1 MPIMNI
7 EEKLDLEEINKSFV
21 NKESKERI
29 IWAYE
34 TFKEGLF
41 LTTSGGK
48 TSAALP
54 ELTRDSL
61 GFCPPII
68 FVDIG
73 YFNDCT
79 HNMLK
84 YMENEGYDIRI
95 YKSLISKK
103 EIEEKYPNWSD
114 LDSNYFN
121 KVVSIIKHEPLNRG
135 FKELKVNAW
144 LGGVMSHETEERKNA
159 NFVQYNKGLCQ
170 ILPILDWD
178 HCKINEYLI
187 LNKLPINQNHFD
199 ITKGPD
205 QKRECNIWKECGI
218 FRNA

>member
-1 MPIMNI
+1 MIMGI
-7 EEKLDLEEINKSFV
+7 QERLDLEEISKSFS
-21 NKESKERI
+21 NKDSKERI

-34 TFKEGLF
+34 TFKEGLY

-48 TSAALP
+48 TSAVLP
-54 ELTRDSL
+54 NLTRDAL

-68 FVDIG
+68 FVDVG

-79 HNMLK
+79 HNMLT
-84 YMENEGYDIRI
+84 YLGNEGYDIRV
-95 YKSLISKK
+95 YKSLIPKM
-103 EIEEKYPNWSD
+103 EIEEKYPNWNDQGSE
-114 LDSNYFN
+114 NFN

-135 FKELKVNAW
+135 FEELKVKAW
-144 LGGVMSHETEERKNA
+144 LGGVMRHETEERKKA

-170 ILPILDWD
+170 ILPMLDWD

-187 LNKLPINQNHFD
+187 LNKLPLNQNHFD

-205 QKRECNIWKECGI
+205 QKRECNIWKECGV

>member
-1 MPIMNI
+1 MIINI
-7 EEKLDLEEINKSFV
+7 QEKLDLEGINKSFN
-21 NKESKERI
+21 NKDSKKRI
-29 IWAYE
+29 RWAYE
-34 TFKEGLF
+34 TFKEGLY

-48 TSAALP
+48 TSAVLP
-54 ELTRDSL
+54 NLTRDAL

-84 YMENEGYDIRI
+84 YLGNEGYDIRI
-95 YKSLISKK
+95 FKSLISKK

-114 LDSNYFN
+114 FDSDNFS

-135 FKELKVNAW
+135 FEELKATAW
-144 LGGVMSHETEERKNA
+144 LGGVMRYETEERKNA
-159 NFVQYNKGLCQ
+159 KLVQFNKGLCQ
-170 ILPILDWD
+170 ILPMLDWD
-178 HCKINEYLI
+178 HCKTNEYLI
-187 LNKLPINQNHFD
+187 LNKLPLNQNHFD

-218 FRNA
+218 SRNV

>member
-1 MPIMNI
+1 MNI
-7 EEKLDLEEINKSFV
+7 EEVLDLEEINKSFV
-21 NKESKERI
+21 NNESKERI

-54 ELTRDSL
+54 NLTRDSL

-84 YMENEGYDIRI
+84 YMENEGYDLRI

-103 EIEEKYPNWSD
+103 EIEENEIVFNAGSYTELITLHYEDFKRLVKPCVARIS
-114 LDSNYFN
+114 SNN
-121 KVVSIIKHEPLNRG
+121 
-135 FKELKVNAW
+135 
-144 LGGVMSHETEERKNA
+144 
-159 NFVQYNKGLCQ
+159 
-170 ILPILDWD
+170 
-178 HCKINEYLI
+178 
-187 LNKLPINQNHFD
+187 
-199 ITKGPD
+199 
-205 QKRECNIWKECGI
+205 
-218 FRNA
+218 